1 MTYDLISLLSI
12 DENAQCVVLV
22 QEKNSG
28 DVVHHAAVPVTL
40 FKADVVTGTQLHLSG
55 RFCPFT
61 IMSFGN
67 LGSATTF
74 IGTHKDN
81 LRFNRYISYNY
92 SLINII
98 LTGREMGDI
107 SLSLETTLI
116 SSWL

>member
-1 MTYDLISLLSI
+1 MTYDIISLLSI
-12 DENAQCVVLV
+12 DENAQCVILV

-28 DVVHHAAVPVTL
+28 EVLHHTVVPVTL

-74 IGTHKDN
+74 LETHKDN
-81 LRFNRYISYNY
+81 LRFVRYISYK
-92 SLINII
+92 
-98 LTGREMGDI
+98 
-107 SLSLETTLI
+107 
-116 SSWL
+116 

>member
-81 LRFNRYISYNY
+81 LRFDRCISYNY
-92 SLINII
+92 TLIKITY
-98 LTGREMGDI
+98 TGREMGDI